1 MSGAQRLTPSFNPLR
16 QMIAWEE
23 GRLDHGQTIQL
34 FQHLVETGM
43 CWRIH
48 GIYGR
53 TALDLIQA
61 GLVHV

>member
-1 MSGAQRLTPSFNPLR
+1 MSGAKRLTPSFNPLR

-23 GRLDHGQTIQL
+23 GRLDHGQTVQL
-34 FQHLVETGM
+34 FQYLVETGM

-53 TALDLIQA
+53 TAHDLIQGA
-61 GLVHV
+61 WVKA